1 MLQRNIDINHLGN
14 AVVNVAGL
22 WHRSGEHM
30 LGLIDGLLDLA
41 RIEAGR
47 LQLEP
52 APLALPAFLDE
63 LVRMVRPQAE
73 NKGLAF
79 VYTHLGRLPD
89 WVQADAKRLRQILI
103 NLLANAVRF
112 TEAGTVTLQVDAR
125 REVLRF
131 DVIDTGPGVAP
142 QDRQRILDKERE
154 VVAGF
159 AAAVSALRPELAEVL
174 LAKPMTMLLFGMINW
189 LFTWMRCDGAL
200 DHEQLAPMVADLF
213 LGGLPALRLPRSQ
226 ALVG

>member
-1 MLQRNIDINHLGN
+1 MARGRAAGYDGQRELILARAAELFACQGYHATSMKQLV
-14 AVVNVAGL
+14 AAGL
-22 WHRSGEHM
+22 SKATLYHYYRDKDALLAHIADGHVSRLLSLLSLLREVRA
-30 LGLIDGLLDLA
+30 LGL
-41 RIEAGR
+41 RPQPHFR
-47 LQLEP
+47 
-52 APLALPAFLDE
+52 E
-63 LVRMVRPQAE
+63 LVRRI
-73 NKGLAF
+73 
-79 VYTHLGRLPD
+79 LGEYAGAQHAHRVL
-89 WVQADAKRLRQILI
+89 
-103 NLLANAVRF
+103 
-112 TEAGTVTLQVDAR
+112 TE
-125 REVLRF
+125 
-131 DVIDTGPGVAP
+131 DVKFLAP